1 MPEDKQKQLA
11 AYDNMMELLSIPA
24 SERPRYR
31 EGAAQLMD
39 LGWPTNY
46 IDFGMIDRYYLG
58 LVPKY
63 EGFLSFTAYQRLLR
77 EEEAAKAKA
86 ENNSRAEQE

>member
-31 EGAAQLMD
+31 EGAAQLID

-58 LVPKY
+58 FVPKY
-63 EGFLSFTAYQRLLR
+63 EGFLSFTAYQRLLQ
-77 EEEAAKAKA
+77 EEKAAKAEK
-86 ENNSRAEQE
+86 NSRAEQE

>member
-1 MPEDKQKQLA
+1 MN
-11 AYDNMMELLSIPA
+11 NMMELLSIPA

-46 IDFGMIDRYYLG
+46 IDFGMIDRLLFGACSQVRRISELYSL
-58 LVPKY
+58 P
-63 EGFLSFTAYQRLLR
+63 TASPGRRSGKGKGR
-77 EEEAAKAKA
+77 EFS
-86 ENNSRAEQE
+86 ND

>member
-1 MPEDKQKQLA
+1 
-11 AYDNMMELLSIPA
+11 
-24 SERPRYR
+24 
-31 EGAAQLMD
+31 
-39 LGWPTNY
+39 
-46 IDFGMIDRYYLG
+46 MIDRYYLG

-86 ENNSRAEQE
+86 ENSQTTNILHACTP

>member
-11 AYDNMMELLSIPA
+11 AYDKMMELLSIPIP
-24 SERPRYR
+24 ERPKYR
-31 EGAAQLMD
+31 EGASQLMD

-46 IDFGMIDRYYLG
+46 IDFGMIDRYYRG

-77 EEEAAKAKA
+77 EEEATKAKA
-86 ENNSRAEQE
+86 AE